1 MPSTRIERVDDLPL
15 ILTLLLNMHVSVI
28 IDGISYSHGRW
39 QGLSYGQLAL
49 LFVAYII
56 QQRSHRLMKMEGWLN
71 DHRMVIEQVTGW
83 PIRQKEATDDRIGLL
98 LDELGYSEEK
108 GVTLQERLGEHLIQ
122 AYELPTDVGRYDT
135 TSFSVHHAVPEPKPR
150 ESCCALVTAR
160 IINRVCCNL
169 SKGWGRSNQRGF
181 RS

>member
-1 MPSTRIERVDDLPL
+1 MALP
-15 ILTLLLNMHVSVI
+15 
-28 IDGISYSHGRW
+28 
-39 QGLSYGQLAL
+39 
-49 LFVAYII
+49 FVVNII

-135 TSFSVHHAVPEPKPR
+135 TSFSVHHAVPEPGEPPR
-150 ESCCALVTAR
+150 ELLRFGHSKDNQPSL
-160 IINRVCCNL
+160 L
-169 SKGWGRSNQRGF
+169 QFKKGWGRWTQRGF